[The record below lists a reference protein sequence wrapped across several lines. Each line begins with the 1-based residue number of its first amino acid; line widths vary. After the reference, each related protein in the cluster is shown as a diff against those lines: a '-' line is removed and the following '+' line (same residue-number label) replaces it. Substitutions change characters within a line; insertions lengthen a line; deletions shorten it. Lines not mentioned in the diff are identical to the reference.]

1 MEDIEIPT
9 EHLHETI
16 KEKTEELHE
25 AAGWFRFVAIS
36 TALMAV
42 FAAISGLIAGH
53 YSNEALIDQIQAS
66 DQWSF
71 YQAKGIKAEIKTLE
85 AKTGIV
91 DANAILKYK
100 VQQEEIKKEAEK
112 LQNESKTYLKKHVSL
127 AQAVTLFQIAIAIS
141 AISMLTKKK
150 SLWITSL
157 FITLAGIIFFIIG
170 FI

>member
-9 EHLHETI
+9 EHLNETI

-25 AAGWFRFVAIS
+25 YGGWFRFVAIS

-42 FAAISGLIAGH
+42 FAAISGLMAGH
-53 YSNEALIDQIQAS
+53 YSNEALIEQIKAS
-66 DQWSF
+66 DQWAY

-85 AKTGIV
+85 AKTAMTDVNI
-91 DANAILKYK
+91 ASKYK
-100 VQQEEIKKEAEK
+100 LEQEEINKEAEK
-112 LQNESKTYLKKHVSL
+112 LQSESTTYLNKHVNL

-157 FITLAGIIFFIIG
+157 FISLGGLIFFIIG